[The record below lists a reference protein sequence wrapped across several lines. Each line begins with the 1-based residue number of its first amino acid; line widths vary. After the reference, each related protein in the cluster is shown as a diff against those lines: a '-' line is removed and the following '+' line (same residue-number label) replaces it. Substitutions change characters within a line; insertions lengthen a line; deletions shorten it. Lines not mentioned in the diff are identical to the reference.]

1 METAIKWSP
10 TSTLSSQ
17 RFLFADVSGRSF
29 SLGTITQYDSTAT
42 PKLRYDLAPALR
54 RVPAFRALDWAP
66 YDDNLVAVGTPAGE
80 TSVLRIDDNGPSVS
94 FPAKYQRQCNAVAF
108 STSRTLA
115 TGLERVRNDSC
126 LNIWDVNQRLV
137 APISAA
143 GTSIK
148 TYVEPVRKLASSEAI
163 ASIKFFSGQP
173 EVLVVGVKGTG
184 IRFYDLRDHA
194 SNPSVQFQTPCVH
207 NIAIDTLDENYFASA
222 TPMKEPEI
230 QVWDC
235 RYGAPYSVPTLG
247 SSLGSSLGS
256 GSDRNGNQ
264 GPVINYKEIFQAGS
278 SNENKDMGPSVWS
291 LRYCKGKSGFLG
303 ALASNGDFRVFETRS
318 AYTSNV
324 KSPEREQPDQPLR
337 ASTPGIST
345 MRVHSVERG
354 FDSYTPARSSKDR
367 IVSFDFTNLAG
378 SRGMPTAIL
387 LRGTQSIEIH
397 ELNASPSLS
406 FSSSG
411 TLAAGFPSNRQLQGH
426 VDPGPQSFLE
436 YNVKFMAPRQQN
448 GQSQDQIHVREL
460 LMNGAVGIITENLDE
475 DQRDDLVSSRQQHED
490 MCGITKASEISMERA
505 LSIGTIGRLRSEAG
519 YCLDVE
525 RNLALSAKNKWL
537 RRMWTWTQ
545 STVLACVLNVC

>member
-42 PKLRYDLAPALR
+42 PKLRYDLAPAFR

-80 TSVLRIDDNGPSVS
+80 TSVLRIDDHGPSVS

-108 STSRTLA
+108 STSRVLA

-126 LNIWDVNQRLV
+126 LNIWDVNQRLL
-137 APISAA
+137 APVSAA
-143 GTSIK
+143 GASIK

-173 EVLVVGVKGTG
+173 DILVVGVKGTG
-184 IRFYDLRDHA
+184 IRFYDLREHA
-194 SNPSVQFQTPCVH
+194 SNPSMQFQTSCVH
-207 NIAIDTLDENYFASA
+207 NVAIDSLDENYFASA
-222 TPMKEPEI
+222 TSIKESEI
-230 QVWDC
+230 QIWDC

-264 GPVINYKEIFQAGS
+264 GPVVTYKEIFQAGS
-278 SNENKDMGPSVWS
+278 DPRNKDVRPSVWS

-318 AYTSNV
+318 AYTN
-324 KSPEREQPDQPLR
+324 SPELEHPDPSLNG
-337 ASTPGIST
+337 SIPDIST
-345 MRVHSVERG
+345 RRIHSVERG
-354 FDSYTPARSSKDR
+354 FDNYTPARSSKDR

-411 TLAAGFPSNRQLQGH
+411 TLAAGFSYNEQLKGQ
-426 VDPGPQSFLE
+426 VDLEHQSFLD
-436 YNVKFMAPRQQN
+436 YNVDFMAPRQKN
-448 GQSQDQIHVREL
+448 GQSQDQIHVRKL
-460 LMNGAVGIITENLDE
+460 LLNGEVGIITGALDE
-475 DQRDDLVSSRQQHED
+475 NPRDDLVSSHQQHED
-490 MCGITKASEISMERA
+490 MCGIGKASETSMEIA
-505 LSIGTIGRLRSEAG
+505 LSITTVGRLRCEAG

-525 RNLALSAKNKWL
+525 RSLAIFVKNKWL

-545 STVLACVLNVC
+545 STVPAWVLNVC